1 MGFLKKIFDFYINS
15 SIHVAI
21 AVYALL
27 RVTEFYYPYPYKI
40 EFLGF
45 IFFATITGYNFV
57 KYAGLQKWHFK
68 KLASQTKLISIF
80 SWVCFIFT
88 LYFARQ
94 LTYKTLSYAAI
105 PTALTVMYAVP
116 FLSGFERNLRSIAHL
131 KILVVA
137 LCWLLATMVLHFIDI
152 GYAITVNEIG
162 ISVQRFLLVVVW
174 MLPFEIRDLQY
185 DKISLQ
191 TVPQKIGIPNTK
203 RLGLGLLM
211 VALVLEFLFGA
222 GEMHRNVF
230 MIVFFITL
238 IFLMRANA
246 NQSRYY
252 SSFWVESIPIIW
264 WVLLFGYDKFLGL

>member
-1 MGFLKKIFDFYINS
+1 MNFLKKIFDFYINS
-15 SIHVAI
+15 SIHVAV

-27 RVTEFYYPYPYKI
+27 RITEFYYPYPYKI
-40 EFLGF
+40 EFVGF

-57 KYAGLQKWHFK
+57 KYAGLQQWHFK
-68 KLASQTKLISIF
+68 TLTSQTRLISIF
-80 SWVCFIFT
+80 SWISFIFT

-94 LTYKTLSYAAI
+94 LDYKTLSYAAI
-105 PTALTVMYAVP
+105 PAVLTLMYAVP
-116 FLSGFERNLRSIAHL
+116 FLSGFERNLRSVAHL

-137 LCWLLATMVLHFIDI
+137 LCWVMATIVLNFIDI
-152 GYAITVNEIG
+152 GYTFSINEIG
-162 ISVQRFLLVVVW
+162 IAAQRFLLVIVW

-191 TVPQKIGIPNTK
+191 TVPQKIGVPNTK
-203 RLGLGLLM
+203 RLGLALLM
-211 VALVLEFLFGA
+211 IALVLEFLCSPGV
-222 GEMHRNVF
+222 MHRNVF

-238 IFLMRANA
+238 VFLMRAKV

-264 WVLLFGYDKFLGL
+264 WVLLFGYHNILG

>member
-1 MGFLKKIFDFYINS
+1 MGFLKKIFDFYLNS

-27 RVTEFYYPYPYKI
+27 RVTEYYYPYPFKI
-40 EFLGF
+40 EFIGF

-57 KYAGLQKWHFK
+57 KYAGFQKWHFK
-68 KLASQTKLISIF
+68 KLAGPIKLISIF
-80 SWVCFIFT
+80 SWICFLIT

-94 LTYKTLSYAAI
+94 LTYKTLSYALI

-137 LCWLLATMVLHFIDI
+137 LCWVLATMVLHFIDI
-152 GYAITVNEIG
+152 GYTFTANEIG
-162 ISVQRFLLVVVW
+162 LSVQRFLLVVVW
-174 MLPFEIRDLQY
+174 ILPFEIRDLQY

-191 TVPQKIGIPNTK
+191 TVPQKLGVPNTK
-203 RLGLGLLM
+203 RLGLALLM
-211 VALVLEFLFGA
+211 ISVVLEFLFSP
-222 GEMHRNVF
+222 GEMQRNVF

-238 IFLMRANA
+238 IFLMRAKPT
-246 NQSRYY
+246 QSKYY
-252 SSFWVESIPIIW
+252 SSFWVESIPIVW
-264 WVLLFGYDKFLGL
+264 WLLLFGYDNFLR

>member
-1 MGFLKKIFDFYINS
+1 MNFLKKIFDFYINS

-27 RVTEFYYPYPYKI
+27 RINEFYYPYPYKI
-40 EFLGF
+40 ELIGF
-45 IFFATITGYNFV
+45 IFFATITAYNFV

-68 KLASQTKLISIF
+68 KLTNQTRLISIF
-80 SWVCFIFT
+80 SWICFILT

-94 LTYKTLSYAAI
+94 LDYKTLSYAAI
-105 PTALTVMYAVP
+105 PTVLTFMYAVP
-116 FLSGFERNLRSIAHL
+116 FFSGFERNLRSVAHL

-137 LCWLLATMVLHFIDI
+137 LCWVMATIVLNFIDI
-152 GYAITVNEIG
+152 GYAITANEIG
-162 ISVQRFLLVVVW
+162 LSAQRFLLVVVW
-174 MLPFEIRDLQY
+174 ILPFEIRDLQY

-191 TVPQKIGIPNTK
+191 TVPQKIGVPNTK
-203 RLGLGLLM
+203 RLGLALLM
-211 VALVLEFLFGA
+211 IALVLEFLFSP
-222 GEMHRNVF
+222 GEMNRNVF

-238 IFLMRANA
+238 VFLMRAKV

-264 WVLLFGYDKFLGL
+264 WVLLFGYDNFLG

>member
-1 MGFLKKIFDFYINS
+1 MNFLKKIFDFYINS
-15 SIHVAI
+15 SIHVAL

-27 RVTEFYYPYPYKI
+27 RITEIYYPYPYKI
-40 EFLGF
+40 EFIGF
-45 IFFATITGYNFV
+45 IFFGTITGYNFI

-80 SWVCFIFT
+80 SWICFIFT

-94 LTYKTLSYAAI
+94 LDYRTLSYAAI
-105 PTALTVMYAVP
+105 PAVLTLMYAVP
-116 FLSGFERNLRSIAHL
+116 FLSGFERNLRSVAHL

-137 LCWLLATMVLHFIDI
+137 VCWVMATIVLNFIDI
-152 GYAITVNEIG
+152 GYAITVSEIG
-162 ISVQRFLLVVVW
+162 LSAQRFLLVIVW

-191 TVPQKIGIPNTK
+191 TVPQKIGVPNTK
-203 RLGLGLLM
+203 RLGLVLLM
-211 VALVLEFLFGA
+211 IALVLEFLFSP

-230 MIVFFITL
+230 MIVFFVTL
-238 IFLMRANA
+238 VFLMRAKV

-264 WVLLFGYDKFLGL
+264 WILLFGYDNFLR